1 RSEARSETFKRTFGG
16 SEISIVPRGSADITL
31 MGQHNKDQNPLF
43 NERQRNQYNFDF
55 DQRIQ
60 MNLTGQIGE
69 LVKVSANYNT
79 ESQFDFENQLRLD
92 YVGKDDDIIQK
103 IELGNV
109 SLPLNS
115 SLISGSQA
123 LFGIKTH
130 LQFGKV
136 HLTSVFSQHK
146 SQQKEITISNG
157 AQQNEF
163 AFSADNYEAN
173 RHYFLAQYFRDNYNR
188 AMSTA
193 PVIQSNVH
201 ITQIEVWVTN
211 RSNSI
216 DNARDVLAFMD
227 LAEHRPHNTG
237 MLSSGNSVLPA
248 AGLLDDPN
256 YPQQS
261 NNLLQVLPE
270 DIRFTNSNSI
280 QSLFQG

>member
-1 RSEARSETFKRTFGG
+1 
-16 SEISIVPRGSADITL
+16 
-31 MGQHNKDQNPLF
+31 
-43 NERQRNQYNFDF
+43 
-55 DQRIQ
+55 
-60 MNLTGQIGE
+60 
-69 LVKVSANYNT
+69 
-79 ESQFDFENQLRLD
+79 
-92 YVGKDDDIIQK
+92 DIIQK

-109 SLPLNS
+109 SLPLSS

-123 LFGIKTH
+123 LFGVKTQ

-136 HLTSVFSQHK
+136 RLTSVFSQHK

-188 AMSTA
+188 AMATA

-201 ITQIEVWVTN
+201 ITHIEVWITN

-216 DNARDVLAFMD
+216 ENARDVLAFMD

-280 QSLFQG
+280 QSLFQGNGGTDNYAKLTSARKLTEREFTLNPRLGYISLN